1 MRTFNDN
8 ETRWSETDNE
18 TWWSET
24 DNETIWLKSENMLDS
39 GIELKMLCCMVVI
52 TVSEQIG
59 MVFVFASNVKS
70 MKPHDDTFEDF
81 LGILFL

>member
-1 MRTFNDN
+1 
-8 ETRWSETDNE
+8 
-18 TWWSET
+18 
-24 DNETIWLKSENMLDS
+24 MLDS

-81 LGILFL
+81 LGILFCNCLTDVQTSYQSLQFTEHSSFAYLYKH